1 MTITIRAA
9 EASDY
14 EAMRETMSQPRAQ
27 AMTLQLPLPSLDMWK
42 KRLAE
47 TPADAHLLV
56 AELDGKVV
64 GNLGMFP
71 AKQQRRRHAAG
82 LGMAVHDAYHGRGV
96 GTALLKVALNLAD
109 NWLNFSRLELEVYVD
124 NAPAIALYKKHS
136 FEIEGTLRK
145 HVFRD
150 GVFVDSH
157 VMARIKN

>member
-1 MTITIRAA
+1 MSITIRAA
-9 EASDY
+9 EPADY

-27 AMTLQLPLPSLDMWK
+27 AMTLQLPLPSLEMWK

-47 TPADAHLLV
+47 RPVDSPLLV

-64 GNLGMFP
+64 GNVGMHP
-71 AKQQRRRHAAG
+71 AIQPRRRHAAG
-82 LGMAVHDAYHGRGV
+82 FGMAVHDAYHGRGV
-96 GTALLKVALNLAD
+96 GSALLNAALDLAD

-124 NAPAIALYKKHS
+124 NAPAIALYKKYG

-157 VMARIKN
+157 VMARIKS